1 MVHWNITGE
10 NLSLLDE
17 VQGLKAGTLEM
28 EGRDID
34 QESLKRVRRFVEE
47 HGVLLHTLIIHS
59 QQIMEYGD
67 LKQLDFATRCP
78 HLRMLELEQVTL
90 NTSVFAHPSLEKLHL
105 QWVDFSASHP
115 LTIGD
120 GSSENDG
127 RQLKEISIV
136 DSRMWGPDM
145 GSSTQTLTIG
155 PAAQLSDFYYS
166 LDEDS
171 AEPGFSPDSFVFRSC
186 PQLEGIGIHVCW
198 SWTVLISGFLPRL
211 SSISLNAEQY
221 GSYEWRI
228 EGVDAQQE
236 ARYRQMLE

>member
-1 MVHWNITGE
+1 MVHWNISGE

-17 VQGLKAGTLEM
+17 VQDLKAGTLEV
-28 EGRDID
+28 EGRNID

-47 HGVLLHTLIIHS
+47 QGVLLHTLIIRPQWS
-59 QQIMEYGD
+59 MEYGD
-67 LKQLDFATRCP
+67 WKQLDFVTCCP
-78 HLRMLELEQVTL
+78 RLRKLELERVTL

-105 QWVDFSASHP
+105 LETDVSASQP
-115 LTIGD
+115 ITVGD
-120 GSSENDG
+120 GSRENDG
-127 RQLKEISIV
+127 RQLKEMSIV
-136 DSRMWGPDM
+136 DSRMWSPDM

-155 PAAQLSDFYYS
+155 PAAQLNVFQDS

-221 GSYEWRI
+221 GSYEWQI